1 MANLKEVR
9 TRISSVN
16 NTMQITSAMKLVAA
30 SKLKRAQDSIV
41 QMRPYANKLYEILK
55 NISQSQESA
64 EDDSNLM
71 KDKESHKVLLILI
84 SSNRGLCGSFNATVI
99 RHATKLIEEKYSE
112 QYEKGNL
119 YLLTIGKKVFEYFE
133 RRKYN
138 IVSDHS
144 TLWDDLNF
152 PAVNAIS
159 EKLISDFEEGKYDRI
174 EIVYNQFKN
183 AASQIIRVEQF
194 LPIVKNDDES
204 ANDATNANVDYIFE
218 PDTQTILEQLRPK
231 ILKIQ
236 FYKAILDSNA
246 SEHGARMTAM
256 HQATENAGEMLD
268 ALKLEYNKARQAAIT
283 KELLEIVAGAEALNA

>member
-1 MANLKEVR
+1 
-9 TRISSVN
+9 
-16 NTMQITSAMKLVAA
+16 
-30 SKLKRAQDSIV
+30 
-41 QMRPYANKLYEILK
+41 MRPYANKLYEILK

-71 KDKESHKVLLILI
+71 KDKEPHKVLLILI

-99 RHATKLIEEKYSE
+99 RRATKLIEEKYSE

-204 ANDATNANVDYIFE
+204 ADDATNANVDYIFE